1 MPLAWLVERDV
12 DSRNLVTLT
21 YATPDG
27 ERVYIRQTSA
37 EMMRAQGR
45 DATAAIDVEDD
56 ELDTVDDDE
65 TVERYAAEATKMAER
80 HDPDDEV

>member
-21 YATPDG
+21 YATADG
-27 ERVYIRQTSA
+27 AERFTRQTSA
-37 EMMRAQGR
+37 EMMRQRGR
-45 DATAAIDVEDD
+45 DATAAVDVD
-56 ELDTVDDDE
+56 EAELQAVDDPE

-80 HDPDDEV
+80 YDPDDEV